1 MSTDQKNLTKV
12 VSELLNLALII
23 YFIVMVFS
31 LIMGGIDLIEEQM
44 LLIVN
49 LCYLNYINIPYPY
62 SLQ

>member
-1 MSTDQKNLTKV
+1 
-12 VSELLNLALII
+12 
-23 YFIVMVFS
+23 MVFS

>member
-31 LIMGGIDLIEEQM
+31 LIMGGINLIEEQT

>member
-1 MSTDQKNLTKV
+1 
-12 VSELLNLALII
+12 
-23 YFIVMVFS
+23 MVFS
-31 LIMGGIDLIEEQM
+31 LITGGINLIEEQM